1 MQHEVERY
9 SKEYF
14 LLDRNIS
21 PESWYHLLTEVDCIV
36 ADGEVL
42 GTGTGKLRPG
52 RFVRKL
58 TAMVIEMKGNRL
70 SEDVLLAIDA
80 HIAHP
85 VLMLLSR
92 GHYIRAC
99 MSCKLPGSRRK
110 ELPDRLRYHYATPW
124 IPRAELSFFIPPTN
138 LDQLYFS
145 LMQCV
150 AGWNMAPGSM
160 QELEE
165 LVRRHPPQERQY
177 HLFLRR
183 RSRPDEDDFW
193 CAWRKMLASLPS
205 FSATSGKR

>member
-42 GTGTGKLRPG
+42 GTGSGKLRPG

-92 GHYIRAC
+92 GHYIKAC
-99 MSCKLPGSRRK
+99 MACKLPRSRRD
-110 ELPDRLRYHYATPW
+110 ELPGRLRYHYATSW
-124 IPRAELSFFIPPTN
+124 ISRAELSFFIPPTD
-138 LDQLYFS
+138 LDLLYFS

-150 AGWNMAPGSM
+150 AGWKRTPNNMR
-160 QELEE
+160 ELEE

-183 RSRPDEDDFW
+183 ASRRDEDDFW
-193 CAWRKMLASLPS
+193 SAWRKTLATLPS

>member
-1 MQHEVERY
+1 MQHEVELY

-36 ADGEVL
+36 ADEEVL
-42 GTGTGKLRPG
+42 GTGTGRLRPG

-85 VLMLLSR
+85 VLMLLSC
-92 GHYIRAC
+92 GSSIRAC
-99 MSCKLPGSRRK
+99 MACKHPRSRQG

-124 IPRAELSFFIPPTN
+124 LPRTELNFFIPPTN

-145 LMQCV
+145 LMQRV
-150 AGWNMAPGSM
+150 ADWKVTPASM

-165 LVRRHPPQERQY
+165 LARRYPPQKRQY
-177 HLFLRR
+177 HLCRR
-183 RSRPDEDDFW
+183 RMSRRDEDDFW
-193 CAWRKMLASLPS
+193 CAWRKMLASLPR
-205 FSATSGKR
+205 FSAASGKR